1 MFFLY
6 LLAGA
11 IGGVFGGMGMG
22 GGTLLIPLLTIFFSV
37 EQKTAQAINLISF
50 IPMALMALRIHLKNK
65 LVDFKGIL
73 YIIVPAVAFGILG
86 SLIAKKI
93 GSGVLHRCFGAFLI
107 LLAAFQLY
115 TFIKDCKNKK

>member
-6 LLAGA
+6 LLAGV

-50 IPMALMALRIHLKNK
+50 IPMALMALKIHLKNK
-65 LVDFKGIL
+65 LIDFKGIL
-73 YIIVPAVAFGILG
+73 YIIVPAVVFGILG
-86 SLIAKKI
+86 SLIAKNLN
-93 GSGVLHRCFGAFLI
+93 SELLHRCFGAFLI
-107 LLAAFQLY
+107 ILAAFQLY
-115 TFIKDCKNKK
+115 TFIKDCKKKK